1 MPLSA
6 PMDLVPARLLERTK
20 EGKLNFFITATKL
33 GAIVGGQTSCK
44 VQEVKIFEKYLP
56 PDVDIVS
63 CHSLHGPTVNP
74 AGQPLV
80 CEPLTELCTR
90 QLMCCTS

>member
-1 MPLSA
+1 MRLLR
-6 PMDLVPARLLERTK
+6 PMDLVPALSLREQRK
-20 EGKLNFFITATKL
+20 GKLILITATKL

-44 VQEVKIFEKYLP
+44 VMEVKLFEKYVP

-63 CHSLHGPTVNP
+63 CHSLHGPTVKP

-80 CEPLTELCTR
+80 CSPVMEPCTVN
-90 QLMCCTS
+90 